1 VDILPA
7 IDIRRGRAVRLSQ
20 GERGR
25 ETVYHDDP
33 VLLARQFIEQG
44 ARWIHVVDLD
54 RAFGDGE
61 NIAIVERLA
70 SEVGRAVQLELS
82 GGIRTLAALESVR
95 HLPVA
100 RFVLGTAIVTDP
112 AFVPAAVKLVGG
124 GRLAAGL
131 DARDGMIAIRGWLET
146 SDQRLH
152 DVARRVLEDG
162 VDTIIYTDVT
172 RDGMMSGPDI
182 TGGVELQALGAGVIA
197 SGGVS
202 SLDDLVRIRDAGL
215 AGAIVGRAIYEGKLT
230 VREAVTIAG

>member
-1 VDILPA
+1 MDILPA

-25 ETVYHDDP
+25 ETVYHADP

-54 RAFGDGE
+54 RAFGEGE
-61 NIAIVERLA
+61 NIAIVARLA
-70 SEVGRAVQLELS
+70 SEVGREVQLELS

-95 HLPVA
+95 QLPVA

-112 AFVPAAVKLVGG
+112 DFVPASVKLVGG

-131 DARDGMIAIRGWLET
+131 DAREGMIAIRGWIET
-146 SDQRLH
+146 SDQRLE
-152 DVARRVLEDG
+152 DVARRVLDDG
-162 VDTIIYTDVT
+162 VDTIIYTDVK
-172 RDGMMSGPDI
+172 RDGMMTGPDI
-182 TGGVELQALGAGVIA
+182 AGGVGLKAMGAQVIA

-215 AGAIVGRAIYEGKLT
+215 AGAIVGRAIYEGKVT
-230 VREAVTIAG
+230 VREAVAIAG